1 MFLTKLLCP
10 SVPESSASPTLIV
23 TEVLPCTF
31 APDTVLDVHALPPAM
46 KFWPVTLPN
55 CPRLTVA
62 LLLCWMLVTRTLVLP
77 VMVVTE
83 LWAEVLPPMMA
94 PATMALSLTVTLVF
108 PVNVVDAP
116 LLFPPMT
123 CSAVAFP
130 ESCTWVSPVS
140 VLVWS
145 LVFHSLVT
153 PPEMM
158 PNAPPLMSIQ
168 MSPR

>member
-23 TEVLPCTF
+23 TEVLPWMVVPEVWL
-31 APDTVLDVHALPPAM
+31 AVHALPPVM
-46 KFWPVTLPN
+46 KFWAVTLPKS
-55 CPRLTVA
+55 PRLTVA
-62 LLLCWMLVTRTLVLP
+62 LLLCWMLVTRTLVFP
-77 VMVVTE
+77 VMVVTA
-83 LWAEVLPPMMA
+83 LWEEVLPPMMA

-108 PVNVVDAP
+108 PVRVVLAP

-140 VLVWS
+140 VLVWR
-145 LVFHSLVT
+145 LVPHSLVT
-153 PPEMM
+153 PPAMM

-168 MSPR
+168 MSPW

>member
-1 MFLTKLLCP
+1 MMYELESPP
-10 SVPESSASPTLIV
+10 SRFWA
-23 TEVLPCTF
+23 VLEYWT
-31 APDTVLDVHALPPAM
+31 
-46 KFWPVTLPN
+46 
-55 CPRLTVA
+55 
-62 LLLCWMLVTRTLVLP
+62 LVTSTLVLP
-77 VMVVTE
+77 VMVVTA

>member
-1 MFLTKLLCP
+1 MMYELESLP
-10 SVPESSASPTLIV
+10 SRFWA
-23 TEVLPCTF
+23 VLEYWT
-31 APDTVLDVHALPPAM
+31 
-46 KFWPVTLPN
+46 
-55 CPRLTVA
+55 
-62 LLLCWMLVTRTLVLP
+62 LVTSTLVLP
-77 VMVVTE
+77 VMVVTA

-145 LVFHSLVT
+145 LVLHSLVT

>member
-1 MFLTKLLCP
+1 MIVLTKLLCS
-10 SVPESSASPTLIV
+10 SVPESVIPPSRFWA
-23 TEVLPCTF
+23 VLEYWT
-31 APDTVLDVHALPPAM
+31 
-46 KFWPVTLPN
+46 
-55 CPRLTVA
+55 
-62 LLLCWMLVTRTLVLP
+62 LVTSTLVLP
-77 VMVVTE
+77 VMVVTA

-140 VLVWS
+140 VLVWR
-145 LVFHSLVT
+145 LVLHSLVT

>member
-1 MFLTKLLCP
+1 MMYELESPPSRFL
-10 SVPESSASPTLIV
+10 A
-23 TEVLPCTF
+23 VLEYWT
-31 APDTVLDVHALPPAM
+31 
-46 KFWPVTLPN
+46 
-55 CPRLTVA
+55 
-62 LLLCWMLVTRTLVLP
+62 LVTSTLVLP
-77 VMVVTE
+77 VMVVTA

-123 CSAVAFP
+123 CSAVAFS

-140 VLVWS
+140 VLVWR
-145 LVFHSLVT
+145 LVLHSLVT